1 MLWLILPLRQ
11 KRGKIFCHTDART
24 IAEISAEQ
32 TKPLWNKTKYHSSS
46 GQNSDAAEMAPTN
59 PKVMRRLRFK
69 DLLFEE
75 DQHIHSS
82 FENLLAIVKKL
93 AKDFEGKLYG

>member
-1 MLWLILPLRQ
+1 
-11 KRGKIFCHTDART
+11 
-24 IAEISAEQ
+24 
-32 TKPLWNKTKYHSSS
+32 
-46 GQNSDAAEMAPTN
+46 MAPTN
-59 PKVMRRLRFK
+59 PKVMRRLRFE
-69 DLLFEE
+69 DLVFEE